1 MGSCIINAD
10 TNFGRGSAI
19 SGTSVEAPIWGKAD
33 TLRTIAAGAIISLLL
48 ATAYFLSGKEGA
60 GANAALSLLIG
71 SALGIAFE
79 RGRFC
84 FFCIF
89 RDAIEDRDTTPF
101 LSIISAIAVGAIGYA
116 IVFGQFLPDTSS
128 GSLPPGAHIGPV
140 SLALVVAGLAFG
152 VGMAL
157 SGACISGHLY
167 RIGQG
172 SLRAYPALLGSLVG
186 FGLGFKSWNLLYSK
200 SISDAPTTW
209 LPHKLGYAGALVLTL
224 LVLSIIAIIAIKWGK
239 NSTPI
244 ANPVPEKITAATL
257 RQSLFINRWRPLTT
271 GAIFGVIGTF
281 AYLRIEPL
289 GVTRQISTTSR
300 TYFEG
305 KSWIPQNLDGLDL
318 MAGCVAIVSDTI
330 VNNGWLILGIVL
342 ASFAAALTG
351 NRFKFQQITLR
362 NGLTALLGGVLL
374 GWSSMIAL
382 GCTVG
387 VLLSGTQSFALSG
400 WVFFATVFIGSW
412 LGIKLKLHKL

>member
-1 MGSCIINAD
+1 MGSCIISAD
-10 TNFGRGSAI
+10 TNFGRGSAN

-140 SLALVVAGLAFG
+140 SLALIVAGLAFG

-172 SLRAYPALLGSLVG
+172 SLRAYPALFGSLIG

-318 MAGCVAIVSDTI
+318 MAGCVAVVSDTI

-374 GWSSMIAL
+374 GWSSMISL

>member
-1 MGSCIINAD
+1 LGSGLISTV
-10 TNFGRGSAI
+10 TNFDGGGAK
-19 SGTSVEAPIWGKAD
+19 GATSVEVYTWSKAD
-33 TLRTIAAGAIISLLL
+33 TVRTILAGVLVLLL
-48 ATAYFLSGKEGA
+48 LGGAYLLSGKEGT
-60 GANAALSLLIG
+60 GLNAALSLLIG

-101 LSIISAIAVGAIGYA
+101 LSIISAVAVGAVGYA
-116 IVFGQFLPDTSS
+116 LIFGQFLPDTSS
-128 GSLPPGAHIGPV
+128 GTLPPNAHIGPV
-140 SLALVVAGLAFG
+140 SWALVIAGITFG
-152 VGMAL
+152 LGMAL

-172 SLRAYPALLGSLVG
+172 SLRAYPALLGSLIG
-186 FGLGFKSWNLLYSK
+186 FGLGFKSWNSLYSK
-200 SISDAPTTW
+200 SISDSPTTW

-224 LVLSIIAIIAIKWGK
+224 IVLALIALITVKFGK

-244 ANPVPEKITAATL
+244 ANPVPDKINLASL

-289 GVTRQISTTSR
+289 GVTRQLSTTSR

-305 KSWIPQNLDGLDL
+305 KGLIPENLDGLDL
-318 MAGCVAIVSDTI
+318 MAGCVAVVSTAI

-351 NRFKFQQITLR
+351 NRFKFQQITVR
-362 NGLTALLGGVLL
+362 NGATALLGGVLL

-400 WVFFATVFIGSW
+400 WVFFVTVFFGSW
-412 LGIKLKLHKL
+412 IGIKLKLHKL

>member
-1 MGSCIINAD
+1 LGSCIINAA
-10 TNFGRGSAI
+10 TNFDRGSALG
-19 SGTSVEAPIWGKAD
+19 GTTVEAPIWGKAD
-33 TLRTIAAGAIISLLL
+33 TVRTIAAGAIVLLLL

-60 GANAALSLLIG
+60 GTNAALSLLIG
-71 SALGIAFE
+71 SALGSAFE

-116 IVFGQFLPDTSS
+116 VVFGQFLPDTSS

-172 SLRAYPALLGSLVG
+172 SLRAYPALFGSLIG
-186 FGLGFKSWNLLYSK
+186 LGLGFKSWNLLYSK

-224 LVLSIIAIIAIKWGK
+224 LVLAVVAVIAIKWGK

-244 ANPVPEKITAATL
+244 ANPVPEKITLATL
-257 RQSLFINRWRPLTT
+257 RQSLFVNRWRPLTT

-305 KSWIPQNLDGLDL
+305 KGWIPENLDGLDL
-318 MAGCVAIVSDTI
+318 MAGCVAVVSDTI
-330 VNNGWLILGIVL
+330 VNNGWIILGIVL

-351 NRFKFQQITLR
+351 NRFKFQQITWR